1 MSMLCA
7 SNLYTNLMQARV
19 IPGDET
25 SIGKMSPPDWTV
37 SLGYIFLIY
46 VRYMSVQI
54 MVRNKKNWASGN
66 EGYKKAGQ
74 TGHDRTRQVSKPYF
88 PIGSVSVSV
97 SGWLPYDT
105 SVMDYYLEK

>member
-1 MSMLCA
+1 MFHLRDILMSMLCA

-54 MVRNKKNWASGN
+54 MVHNK
-66 EGYKKAGQ
+66 KKAGLVV
-74 TGHDRTRQVSKPYF
+74 TRDIKRQAKQ
-88 PIGSVSVSV
+88 GMTEQDKSVS
-97 SGWLPYDT
+97 LT
-105 SVMDYYLEK
+105 SQ